1 MELPKT
7 LTLRKFLG
15 TLTSLAKQDSKILDY
30 KVYLSIDPEGNGY
43 STVDSSY
50 SFQFGDDDK
59 ILTIFPFAEG
69 LQDEDIAPKEH
80 ARIMEELRAENEY
93 DSKVEARAS

>member
-1 MELPKT
+1 MQVPKT
-7 LTLRKFLG
+7 MTVGEFMNTLLQ
-15 TLTSLAKQDSKILDY
+15 LAKKDKKILKY

-43 STVDSSY
+43 STVDPNY

-93 DSKVEARAS
+93 DAKVEARAS